1 MESFLRLDDILSRTA
16 FEFESVCRSNASYAY
31 LGNNKA
37 VCRVLGKYKIYV
49 DTRDIGITPHLV
61 MDGFWETWLTQC
73 ISRIIKPG
81 DICIDVGAN
90 YGYYSL
96 LMSTLTGKDGRTIA
110 VEPNPYVF
118 GLLSATAS
126 VHSSSIEAVQVALS
140 DVTGYTTLVVPDN
153 FYGDAS
159 IVERKDKPRLSRSR
173 VDVKTQT
180 LDDLAVQL
188 ELPRI
193 DLVKID
199 VEGAEPRVFDG
210 MKETIAKNSALR
222 ILVEYSPYLYEDPQ
236 NFTEFLFRHFEVSR
250 IKDVDNMITLAESDI
265 SDLVSIPDHT
275 DLYLARRNSL
285 KTGQS
290 AIPRLF

>member
-1 MESFLRLDDILSRTA
+1 MESFLRLEDILSRTA
-16 FEFESVCRSNASYAY
+16 FEFESVCRSNTSYAY

-37 VCRVLGKYKIYV
+37 MCRVLGRYKIYV

-96 LMSTLTGKDGRTIA
+96 LMSTLTGKEGRTIA
-110 VEPNPYVF
+110 IEPNPYVF
-118 GLLSATAS
+118 NLLAATAS
-126 VHSSSIEAVQVALS
+126 VHSSSIEPVQVALS
-140 DVTGYTTLVVPDN
+140 DVSGYTTLVIPDN

-159 IVERKDKPRLSRSR
+159 IVERKDKPRMARSR

-180 LDDLAVQL
+180 LDELVVQL

-199 VEGAEPRVFDG
+199 VEGAEPDVFNG
-210 MKETIAKNSALR
+210 MNETIARNNGLR
-222 ILVEYSPYLYEDPQ
+222 VLIEYSPYLYNDPKG
-236 NFTEFLFRHFEVSR
+236 FTEFLFNHFEVKR
-250 IKDVDNMITLAESDI
+250 IKDVDNMITLTEADI
-265 SDLVSIPDHT
+265 PTLLSIADHT
-275 DLYLARRNSL
+275 DLFLS
-285 KTGQS
+285 KK
-290 AIPRLF
+290 

>member
-1 MESFLRLDDILSRTA
+1 MESFLRLEDILSRTA
-16 FEFESVCRSNASYAY
+16 FEFESVCRSNTSYAY

-37 VCRVLGKYKIYV
+37 MCRVLGRYKIYV

-96 LMSTLTGKDGRTIA
+96 LMSTLTGKEGRTIA

-118 GLLSATAS
+118 NLLAATAS
-126 VHSSSIEAVQVALS
+126 VHSSSIEPVQVALS
-140 DVTGYTTLVVPDN
+140 DVSGFTTLVIPDN

-159 IVERKDKPRLSRSR
+159 IVERKDKPRMARSR

-180 LDDLAVQL
+180 LDELAVQL

-199 VEGAEPRVFDG
+199 VEGAEPSVFNG
-210 MKETIAKNSALR
+210 MNETIARNDGLR
-222 ILVEYSPYLYEDPQ
+222 VLIEYSPYLYNDPKR
-236 NFTEFLFRHFEVSR
+236 FTEFLFSHFEVKR
-250 IKDVDNMITLAESDI
+250 IKDVDNMITLTEADI
-265 SDLVSIPDHT
+265 PTLLSIMDHT
-275 DLYLARRNSL
+275 DLFLS
-285 KTGQS
+285 KK
-290 AIPRLF
+290 

>member
-1 MESFLRLDDILSRTA
+1 LEDVLSRTA
-16 FEFESVCRSNASYAY
+16 FEFETVCRENTSYAY

-37 VCRVLGKYKIYV
+37 LCRVLGKYKIFV

-73 ISRIIKPG
+73 MYRIIKPG

-96 LMSTLTGKDGRTIA
+96 LMSSLTGKEGRTIA

-118 GLLSATAS
+118 SLLAATAS
-126 VHSSSIEAVQVALS
+126 VHSSSIEPVQVALS
-140 DVTGYTTLVVPDN
+140 DVTGYTTLVIPDN
-153 FYGDAS
+153 FFGDAS
-159 IVERKDKPRLSRSR
+159 IVERKDKPRLARSR

-180 LDDLAVQL
+180 LDELAVQL

-199 VEGAEPRVFDG
+199 VEGAEPGVFNG
-210 MKETIAKNSALR
+210 MNETISKNDGLR
-222 ILVEYSPYLYEDPQ
+222 VLIEYSPYLYDDAKS
-236 NFTEFLFRHFEVSR
+236 FTEFLFHHFEVSR
-250 IKDVDNMITLAESDI
+250 IKDVDNMVTLTETDI
-265 SDLVSIPDHT
+265 PVLLSMSDHT
-275 DLYLARRNSL
+275 DLYLAR
-285 KTGQS
+285 K
-290 AIPRLF
+290 

>member
-1 MESFLRLDDILSRTA
+1 MESFLRLTDILSRTA

-81 DICIDVGAN
+81 DICIDIGAN

-126 VHSSSIEAVQVALS
+126 VHSSCI
-140 DVTGYTTLVVPDN
+140 DVTGFTTLVVPDN

-159 IVERKDKPRLSRSR
+159 IVERKDKPRLARSR

-180 LDDLAVQL
+180 LDELAVQL

-193 DLVKID
+193 DLVKMD

-210 MKETIAKNSALR
+210 MNEIISKNPGLR
-222 ILVEYSPYLYEDPQ
+222 ILVEYSPYLYDDAKG
-236 NFTEFLFRHFEVSR
+236 FSEFLFQYFEVSR
-250 IKDVDNMITLAESDI
+250 IKDVDNIITLSETDI
-265 SDLVSIPDHT
+265 PGLLSISDHT
-275 DLYLARRNSL
+275 DLYLVR
-285 KTGQS
+285 K
-290 AIPRLF
+290 

>member
-1 MESFLRLDDILSRTA
+1 LTDILSLTA
-16 FEFESVCRSNASYAY
+16 FEFENICRSNTSYAY

-61 MDGFWETWLTQC
+61 MDGFWETWLTQS

-81 DICIDVGAN
+81 DICIDIGAN

-96 LMSTLTGKDGRTIA
+96 LMSTLTGKGGRTIA

-118 GLLSATAS
+118 GLLEATSS
-126 VHSSSIEAVQVALS
+126 VHSSCIEPVQVALS
-140 DVTGYTTLVVPDN
+140 NVSGHTTLIIPDN

-159 IVERKDKPRLSRSR
+159 IVQRKDKPRVARSR

-180 LDDLAVQL
+180 LDELAIEL

-193 DLVKID
+193 DLIKMD
-199 VEGAEPRVFDG
+199 VEGAEPRVFSG
-210 MKETIAKNSALR
+210 MTEIMAKNRELR
-222 ILVEYSPYLYEDPQ
+222 IMVEYSPYLYDDAKH
-236 NFTEFLFRHFEVSR
+236 FTEFLFHHFEVCR
-250 IKDVDNMITLAESDI
+250 IKDVENMITLVETDIPDLLSI
-265 SDLVSIPDHT
+265 SDYT
-275 DLYLARRNSL
+275 DLYLVR
-285 KTGQS
+285 K
-290 AIPRLF
+290 

>member
-1 MESFLRLDDILSRTA
+1 MEDVLSRTA
-16 FEFESVCRSNASYAY
+16 FEFETVCRENTSYAY

-37 VCRVLGKYKIYV
+37 LCRVLGKYKIFV

-73 ISRIIKPG
+73 MYRIIKPG

-96 LMSTLTGKDGRTIA
+96 LMSSLTGKEGRTIA

-118 GLLSATAS
+118 SLLAATAS
-126 VHSSSIEAVQVALS
+126 VHSSSIEPVQVALS
-140 DVTGYTTLVVPDN
+140 DVTGYTTLVIPDN
-153 FYGDAS
+153 FFGDAS
-159 IVERKDKPRLSRSR
+159 IVERKDKPRLARSR

-180 LDDLAVQL
+180 LDELAVQL

-199 VEGAEPRVFDG
+199 VEGAEPGVFNG
-210 MKETIAKNSALR
+210 MNETISKNDGLR
-222 ILVEYSPYLYEDPQ
+222 VLIEYSPYLYDDAKS
-236 NFTEFLFRHFEVSR
+236 FTEFLFHHFEVSR
-250 IKDVDNMITLAESDI
+250 IKDVDNMVTLTETDI
-265 SDLVSIPDHT
+265 PVLLSMSDHT
-275 DLYLARRNSL
+275 DLYLAR
-285 KTGQS
+285 K
-290 AIPRLF
+290 

>member
-1 MESFLRLDDILSRTA
+1 MESFLRLTDILSRTA
-16 FEFESVCRSNASYAY
+16 FEFESVCRSNTSYAY

-73 ISRIIKPG
+73 ISRILKPG
-81 DICIDVGAN
+81 DICIDIGAN

-96 LMSTLTGKDGRTIA
+96 LMSTLTGEGGRTIA

-118 GLLSATAS
+118 GLLSATSS
-126 VHSSSIEAVQVALS
+126 VHSSCIEPVQVALS

-159 IVERKDKPRLSRSR
+159 IIERKDKPRLARSR

-180 LDDLAVQL
+180 LDELAAQL
-188 ELPRI
+188 EVPRV

-199 VEGAEPRVFDG
+199 VEGAEPRVFNG
-210 MKETIAKNSALR
+210 MKETIAKNPGLR
-222 ILVEYSPYLYEDPQ
+222 ILVEYSPYLYEDAQ
-236 NFTEFLFRHFEVSR
+236 IFTQFLFQHFNVSR
-250 IKDVDNMITLAESDI
+250 IKDVDNMIALTENDI
-265 SDLVSIPDHT
+265 PDLMSISDHT
-275 DLYLARRNSL
+275 DLYLV
-285 KTGQS
+285 KK
-290 AIPRLF
+290 